1 MTNKEL
7 AELALKVLDGQ
18 QRYFHHRTKEN
29 LVASKQD
36 EARLRRAATAIL
48 NPQPPLFKP
57 LGEFPDPEYPVNA
70 GPELKAQID
79 AARKR
84 S

>member
-29 LVASKQD
+29 LVESKQD
-36 EARLRRAATAIL
+36 EARLRREATAIINQQGKL
-48 NPQPPLFKP
+48 C
-57 LGEFPDPEYPVNA
+57 
-70 GPELKAQID
+70 
-79 AARKR
+79 
-84 S
+84 